1 MSTKRARSPKV
12 TDSRLELPGEATSA
26 QEKQCRACI
35 DAEVKAIHHRYEM
48 PDTGK
53 AELEDTS
60 QACQTK
66 AQTYRPYRRPS
77 SPGPPA
83 VNLWTKPSLIPH
95 WKSVFGCNSS
105 VHGATVIVR
114 RHQGGQET
122 QSTFPI
128 AWIESGRNAYG
139 CVKQLFLL
147 KKSNRYLKT
156 MLSIGGW
163 TLSANFPVVASTPT
177 GRLAFAQSSVSL
189 MKDWGF
195 DGIDIDWEYPADK
208 KEAENFILLLA
219 AVRQELNAYA
229 SQYAPG
235 HHFLLTIASPAGPTH
250 YEKLDLK
257 TIAGIVDTFYLMG
270 YDYSG
275 SWNSYAAHQA
285 NLYPNSMNKTTTPFS
300 TDEAITGYLKAGVP
314 ASQIALGMPTY
325 GRAFQNTNGLGRPF
339 SGIGGGSWE
348 NGVWDYKALPRP
360 GATAGYDDVAMASFS
375 YDVERRELISYDTP
389 RSVRQKISYLKEKG
403 LAGSMFWEASG
414 DRADENSLISMSS
427 ELLGPFTGQAQN
439 QLDYPNSQYENIRA
453 GME

>member
-1 MSTKRARSPKV
+1 MKASSTLTVLCAITKLTSCYQNAVYFPNCYSIDTYADLEKHYLG
-12 TDSRLELPGEATSA
+12 DS
-26 QEKQCRACI
+26 
-35 DAEVKAIHHRYEM
+35 
-48 PDTGK
+48 
-53 AELEDTS
+53 
-60 QACQTK
+60 
-66 AQTYRPYRRPS
+66 
-77 SPGPPA
+77 
-83 VNLWTKPSLIPH
+83 
-95 WKSVFGCNSS
+95 
-105 VHGATVIVR
+105 
-114 RHQGGQET
+114 
-122 QSTFPI
+122 
-128 AWIESGRNAYG
+128 WIESGRNAYG

-177 GRLAFAQSSVSL
+177 GRLTFAQSSVSL

-195 DGIDIDWEYPADK
+195 DGIDIDWEYPADEN
-208 KEAENFILLLA
+208 EAENFILLLA

-229 SQYAPG
+229 SRYAPG
-235 HHFLLTIASPAGPTH
+235 HHFLLTITSPAGPTH

-257 TIAGIVDTFYLMG
+257 TIAGIIDTFYLMG

-275 SWNSYAAHQA
+275 SWNSCAAHQA

-314 ASQIALGMPTY
+314 ASQIALGMPMY
-325 GRAFQNTNGLGRPF
+325 GRAFQNTDGLGRPF
-339 SGIGGGSWE
+339 SGVGGGSWE
-348 NGVWDYKALPRP
+348 NGVWDYKDLPRP

>member
-1 MSTKRARSPKV
+1 M
-12 TDSRLELPGEATSA
+12 
-26 QEKQCRACI
+26 
-35 DAEVKAIHHRYEM
+35 
-48 PDTGK
+48 
-53 AELEDTS
+53 
-60 QACQTK
+60 
-66 AQTYRPYRRPS
+66 
-77 SPGPPA
+77 
-83 VNLWTKPSLIPH
+83 
-95 WKSVFGCNSS
+95 
-105 VHGATVIVR
+105 
-114 RHQGGQET
+114 

-128 AWIESGRNAYG
+128 GLSDALPAGAPPRVLMTIRAIYGRDYHPQNLPASRLSHILYAFLDVRPSGEVHSIDTYADLEKHYPGDSWIESGRNAYG

-195 DGIDIDWEYPADK
+195 DGIDIDWEYPADEN
-208 KEAENFILLLA
+208 EAENFILLLA

-229 SQYAPG
+229 SRYAPG
-235 HHFLLTIASPAGPTH
+235 HHFLLTITSPAGPTH

-257 TIAGIVDTFYLMG
+257 TIAGIIDTFYLMG

-275 SWNSYAAHQA
+275 SWNSCAAHQA

-314 ASQIALGMPTY
+314 ASQIALGMPMY
-325 GRAFQNTNGLGRPF
+325 GRAFQNTDGLGRPF
-339 SGIGGGSWE
+339 SGVGGGSWE
-348 NGVWDYKALPRP
+348 NGVWDYKDLPRP